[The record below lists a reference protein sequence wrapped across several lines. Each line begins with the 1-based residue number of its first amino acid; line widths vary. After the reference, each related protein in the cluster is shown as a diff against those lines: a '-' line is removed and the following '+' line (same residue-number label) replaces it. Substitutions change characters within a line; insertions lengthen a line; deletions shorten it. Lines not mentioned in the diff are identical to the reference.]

1 MSPNASSVYF
11 SNVPARKDARAV
23 DTAANVPSFV
33 HYYEMAEGKLQ
44 DSNAVSILMPMTL
57 ENMRTMLSQAAAD
70 RYGVGAF
77 NILDYNSAK
86 AVVQAAEDLAAPVIL
101 QTSAKTVT
109 FWGSRTLMG
118 WVAELAGRARVPV
131 AVHLDHCKDLN
142 LIAECIAAGWTSVM
156 IDASTKPF
164 EENLALSQ
172 RVVEM
177 ARPRDVTV
185 EAELGAIVG
194 VEDDIHV
201 KEQDAHLAD
210 PRQAVE
216 FCARVKVDCFAP
228 AIGTAHGIY
237 KGEPKIAYHI
247 LEEVATKTGVPIALH
262 GGTGL
267 SDEVFRRCIAL
278 GCAKVNIST
287 QIKYA
292 FIDGFVGYHNA
303 HNTQYDPLKVL
314 QAQFEEMKKGVAA
327 NIKLFG
333 SAGRA

>member
-1 MSPNASSVYF
+1 
-11 SNVPARKDARAV
+11 
-23 DTAANVPSFV
+23 
-33 HYYEMAEGKLQ
+33 
-44 DSNAVSILMPMTL
+44 MPL
-57 ENMRTMLSQAAAD
+57 ENMKAMLAKAAAG

-86 AVVQAAEDLAAPVIL
+86 AVVSAAEELGAPVII

-109 FWGSRTLMG
+109 FWGSRTLLG
-118 WVAELAGRARVPV
+118 WVREVADGAKVPV
-131 AVHLDHCKDLN
+131 AVHLDHCKDLD
-142 LIAECIAAGWTSVM
+142 LIAECIEAGWTSVM
-156 IDASTKPF
+156 IDASSKPF
-164 EENLALSQ
+164 EENLSLSR

-201 KEQDAHLAD
+201 KEQDSHLAD
-210 PRQAVE
+210 PKQAIE
-216 FCARVKVDCFAP
+216 FCAKVKPDCFAP

-247 LEEVATKTGVPIALH
+247 LEEVARATRVPIALH

-267 SDEVFRRCIAL
+267 ADEVFKRCISL

-292 FIDGFVGYHNA
+292 FIDGFVGYHNS

-314 QAQFEEMKKGVAA
+314 RAQFDEMKKGIAG
-327 NIKLFG
+327 NIQLFG